1 MVCQVNSSW
10 CQFKKILEILT
21 KSLQNRQKSFI
32 LLLEMLPDLYCP
44 WKAGQKKEGGKCV
57 ITYINKYLN
66 AKLRDAAS
74 WSGSSGYI

>member
-32 LLLEMLPDLYCP
+32 LLLEMLPDHIVH
-44 WKAGQKKEGGKCV
+44 GNQDRNRKE
-57 ITYINKYLN
+57 
-66 AKLRDAAS
+66 AS
-74 WSGSSGYI
+74 ELLLI

>member
-32 LLLEMLPDLYCP
+32 LLLEMLPDLKCP
-44 WKAGQKKEGGKCV
+44 VETGQKEGGKCV
-57 ITYINKYLN
+57 ITYINKYLI

-74 WSGSSGYI
+74 WFGLSGHI